1 MSIHRI
7 SNTIDQALTAAGLDT
22 RTGTVKTVM
31 ETIRNA
37 LEAARIAQDPRA
49 SHMVTAQVALENSLS
64 DRQLLADYEQQQQ
77 RIYELEVSGKPI
89 EPNDKRKLA
98 DLHGKVVGSPVIK
111 QVLKAQAD
119 FLEVMNSVSQR
130 IEQEALARV
139 GGAGKDKDEN

>member
-1 MSIHRI
+1 MDEI
-7 SNTIDQALTAAGLDT
+7 LDLAT
-22 RTGTVKTVM
+22 KLGK
-31 ETIRNA
+31 
-37 LEAARIAQDPRA
+37 RIAQDPRA

-119 FLEVMNSVSQR
+119 FLEVMNSVSDR
-130 IEQEALARV
+130 KSTRLNSSHWITSRMPSSA
-139 GGAGKDKDEN
+139 